1 MPFGYKNGKND
12 GIYKNVSSIVKIVHS
27 VSVFVVENTN
37 VFCAIRNNKRNR
49 KIDWR
54 YTEDDEIDV

>member
-1 MPFGYKNGKND
+1 MFLQLFDARYVPQCND
-12 GIYKNVSSIVKIVHS
+12 V

-54 YTEDDEIDV
+54 YILKMMK